1 MNRTMLSRQ
10 MDNFA
15 DLAVSDRKIRRLG
28 FGIVLMTFGV
38 FGTWA
43 AIAPLDGA
51 AYAPGV
57 VTVQAY
63 RKTVQHLEGGI
74 VKEVLVHDGDIVKQD
89 DPLIVLDD
97 AQLRAEYEMT
107 RSQLIAARAME
118 ARLKAERDNL
128 PVIGFDVMT
137 DADSLRGAEARQGE
151 TQVFNARRGSRLG
164 QISVLQ
170 ERIGQLN
177 QQIKGLEAMIGVKS
191 QLNKSYSGEIV
202 ELTDM
207 LSQGFVDKQRLL
219 EQQRKLEMVKSELAD
234 HRSTITRTRL
244 QINETQLQILQVD
257 KDFNADVAK
266 QLADVQTK
274 IYDLQEKAS
283 ALEDRLSHI
292 IIRAPES
299 GMVIGMT
306 VHTIGGVVRSATPLL
321 DIVPSVSELV
331 IEAQVAP
338 VDIDRIAIGKRA
350 DIRFGAFNS
359 ATTPVI
365 QGEVIS
371 VSADRLVNEKTGT
384 PYYLARVRVTEAGVR
399 ALGDR
404 KLLPGMPADVL
415 IITGQRT
422 LLQYLLQPA
431 RNVISQALIEE

>member
-1 MNRTMLSRQ
+1 MPSPQNDS
-10 MDNFA
+10 FA

-43 AIAPLDGA
+43 AVAPLDGA

-107 RSQLIAARAME
+107 RGQLIAAKAME

-128 PVIGFDVMT
+128 PVIDFGVMT
-137 DADSLRGAEARQGE
+137 DPDSLRGAEARQGE

-177 QQIKGLEAMIGVKS
+177 QQIKGLEAMIGVKG

-266 QLADVQTK
+266 QLAEVQTK
-274 IYDLQEKAS
+274 IYDLQERAS

-292 IIRAPES
+292 IIRAPEA

-306 VHTIGGVVRSATPLL
+306 VHTIGGVVRPATPLL

-350 DIRFGAFNS
+350 DIRFGAFKS
-359 ATTPVI
+359 STTPVI
-365 QGEVIS
+365 EGVVSS
-371 VSADRLVNEKTGT
+371 VSADRLTNEKTGAG
-384 PYYLARVRVTEAGVR
+384 YYLARVRVTEAGVR
-399 ALGDR
+399 TLGER

-415 IITGQRT
+415 IITGERT
-422 LLQYLLQPA
+422 LLHYLMQPA
-431 RNVISQALIEE
+431 RDVMSQSMIEE

>member
-1 MNRTMLSRQ
+1 MNPTMPSPQ
-10 MDNFA
+10 NDSFA

-43 AIAPLDGA
+43 AVAPLDGA

-107 RSQLIAARAME
+107 RGQLIAAKAME

-128 PVIGFDVMT
+128 PVIDFGVMT
-137 DADSLRGAEARQGE
+137 DPDSLRGAEARQGE

-177 QQIKGLEAMIGVKS
+177 QQIKGLEAMIGVKG

-266 QLADVQTK
+266 QLAEVQTK
-274 IYDLQEKAS
+274 IYDLQERAS

-292 IIRAPES
+292 IIRAPEA

-306 VHTIGGVVRSATPLL
+306 VHTIGGVVRPATPLL

-350 DIRFGAFNS
+350 DIRFGAFKS
-359 ATTPVI
+359 STTPVI
-365 QGEVIS
+365 EGVVSS
-371 VSADRLVNEKTGT
+371 VSADRLTNEKTGAG
-384 PYYLARVRVTEAGVR
+384 YYLARVRVTEAGVR
-399 ALGDR
+399 TLGER

-415 IITGQRT
+415 IITGERT
-422 LLQYLLQPA
+422 LLHYLMQPA
-431 RNVISQALIEE
+431 RDVMSQSMIEE

>member
-1 MNRTMLSRQ
+1 MLSRQ
-10 MDNFA
+10 TDNFA

-28 FGIVLMTFGV
+28 FGILLMTFGV

-43 AIAPLDGA
+43 AVAPIDGA

-74 VKEVLVHDGDIVKQD
+74 VKEVLAHDGDIVKQD
-89 DPLIVLDD
+89 DPLIILDD
-97 AQLRAEYEMT
+97 AQLRSEYEMT

-137 DADSLRGAEARQGE
+137 DSDSLRGAEARQGE

>member
-107 RSQLIAARAME
+107 RGQLIAAKAME

-128 PVIGFDVMT
+128 PVIDFGVMT
-137 DADSLRGAEARQGE
+137 DPDSLRGAEARQGE

-177 QQIKGLEAMIGVKS
+177 QQIKGLEAMIGVKG

-266 QLADVQTK
+266 QLAEVQTK
-274 IYDLQEKAS
+274 IYDLQERAS

-292 IIRAPES
+292 IIRAPEA

-306 VHTIGGVVRSATPLL
+306 VHTIGGVVRPATPLL

-350 DIRFGAFNS
+350 DIRFGAFKS
-359 ATTPVI
+359 STTPVI
-365 QGEVIS
+365 EGVVSS
-371 VSADRLVNEKTGT
+371 VSADRLTNEKTGAG
-384 PYYLARVRVTEAGVR
+384 YYLARVRVTEAGVR
-399 ALGDR
+399 TLGER

-415 IITGQRT
+415 IITGERT
-422 LLQYLLQPA
+422 LLHYLMQPA
-431 RNVISQALIEE
+431 RDVMSQSMIEE

>member
-1 MNRTMLSRQ
+1 

-43 AIAPLDGA
+43 AVAPIDGA

-89 DPLIVLDD
+89 DPLIILDD
-97 AQLRAEYEMT
+97 AQLRSEYEMT

-128 PVIGFDVMT
+128 SVIGFDVMT
-137 DADSLRGAEARQGE
+137 DSDSLRGAEARQGE

-164 QISVLQ
+164 QISVLK

-177 QQIKGLEAMIGVKS
+177 QQIKGLEAMIGVKG

-219 EQQRKLEMVKSELAD
+219 EQQRKLEMLKSELAD

-321 DIVPSVSELV
+321 DIVPSVSELI

-365 QGEVIS
+365 QGEVIN
-371 VSADRLVNEKTGT
+371 VSADRLVNEKSGT

-431 RNVISQALIEE
+431 RNVISQSMIEE